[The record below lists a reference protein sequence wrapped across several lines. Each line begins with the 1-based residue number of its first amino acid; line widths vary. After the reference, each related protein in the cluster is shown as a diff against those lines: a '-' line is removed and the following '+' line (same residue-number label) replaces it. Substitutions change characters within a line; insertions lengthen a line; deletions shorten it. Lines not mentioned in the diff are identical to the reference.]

1 MTGGVWDEENPVPR
15 IDSSRPHSAR
25 VYNYLLGGKDNYPV
39 DREAAQVFQSRF
51 LDAALLCR
59 MQRRFLCRAVRYL
72 VAEAGVR
79 QFLDIGTG
87 LPTADNTHQVA
98 QRVEP
103 SCRIVYVDND
113 PLVLVHAQA
122 LLTSTPQG
130 ACDYVQ
136 ADVRDPERILTEAAR
151 TLDFTQPI
159 ALMLLAVL
167 GQIPDTTGPDDPTT
181 IVHRLMQALPAGSYL
196 VLSDATNI
204 DESFNEA
211 DREYNTTTDSAHHL
225 RSPEQITALF
235 TGLDLVAPGVVPI
248 TRWRPD
254 PLDIGVLPVDVSLG
268 GIARKP
274 RHE

>member
-1 MTGGVWDEENPVPR
+1 MSGVTVGVWDEGNPVAR

-39 DREAAQVFQSRF
+39 DREAAEVFLSRF
-51 LDAALLCR
+51 LDAAVLCR
-59 MQRRFLCRAVRYL
+59 MQRRFLGRAVQYL

-98 QRVEP
+98 QRVDP
-103 SCRIVYVDND
+103 TCRVVYVDND

-130 ACDYVQ
+130 ACDYVR
-136 ADVRDPERILTEAAR
+136 ADVREPEHILSEAAR

-167 GQIPDTTGPDDPTT
+167 GQIPDTTGPDDPTAL
-181 IVHRLMQALPAGSYL
+181 VPRLLQALPAGSYL
-196 VLSDATNI
+196 VISDATNI

-211 DREYNTTTDSAHHL
+211 EREYNNTTGGTHHL
-225 RSPEQITALF
+225 RSPQQIAALF
-235 TGLDLVAPGVVPI
+235 TGLDLVAPGIVPI
-248 TRWRPD
+248 TQWRPE
-254 PLDIGVLPVDVSLG
+254 PLDIGTLPVDISLSG
-268 GIARKP
+268 VARKP
-274 RHE
+274 